1 MRVPVI
7 VVFGSSASGCCQ
19 PGRQALHIATR
30 EYLLLGDDR
39 AAPLMEVA
47 DALPLTSLRRYRTKT
62 RSSPR
67 AAEETED
74 DDHGVAATYS
84 GRRSG
89 AGRTSPKRAPR
100 LQGFHRGPAK
110 NGRSSARVAASAERF
125 YERDCPRHHG
135 AVHLRT
141 FQMFCVPKPDF
152 DGKEQYC
159 CYAKENGYLERN
171 TNTARCSGT

>member
-1 MRVPVI
+1 MALQQPILAVGAALAEHLRNELR
-7 VVFGSSASGCCQ
+7 GSKVS
-19 PGRQALHIATR
+19 T
-30 EYLLLGDDR
+30 
-39 AAPLMEVA
+39 V
-47 DALPLTSLRRYRTKT
+47 
-62 RSSPR
+62 
-67 AAEETED
+67 
-74 DDHGVAATYS
+74 
-84 GRRSG
+84 
-89 AGRTSPKRAPR
+89 
-100 LQGFHRGPAK
+100 GPAK
-110 NGRSSARVAASAERF
+110 DGRSSARVAASAERF